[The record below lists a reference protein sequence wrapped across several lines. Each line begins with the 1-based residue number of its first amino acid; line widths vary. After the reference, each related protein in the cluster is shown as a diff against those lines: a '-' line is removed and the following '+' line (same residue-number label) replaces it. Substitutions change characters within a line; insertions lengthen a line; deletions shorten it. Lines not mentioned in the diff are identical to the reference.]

1 MEVLGD
7 RAWEE
12 VPVVE
17 VLGDR
22 AWEEVPVVEV
32 LDGTVIY
39 LDCGK

>member
-1 MEVLGD
+1 M
-7 RAWEE
+7 
-12 VPVVE
+12 E

-32 LDGTVIY
+32 LDGTVMIY

>member
-1 MEVLGD
+1 M
-7 RAWEE
+7 
-12 VPVVE
+12 E

>member
-17 VLGDR
+17 VNVR
-22 AWEEVPVVEV
+22 C
-32 LDGTVIY
+32 
-39 LDCGK
+39 DCDLSRLWAGSRN